1 MGSRLLLSAAALLVA
16 FAFPVKSD
24 AADGVPA
31 HSKWRHARHDH
42 YHHGYFFGPAGGH
55 RFWWQNDVFPYND
68 QNNYPGHYNN
78 QTFWERVETQRNYPI
93 GY

>member
-1 MGSRLLLSAAALLVA
+1 MSSRLFLSAAALLVA
-16 FAFPVKSD
+16 FAFPVKSH

-31 HSKWRHARHDH
+31 HSKWRHARHYH
-42 YHHGYFFGPAGGH
+42 YDHGYFFGPPGGS
-55 RFWWQNDVFPYND
+55 RFWWQTKPFPYND
-68 QNNYPGHYNN
+68 QNDYPGHYNN